1 MADNPQEQHES
12 TVDAQRSIAQKSL
25 DTHNG
30 GARPSQNPPANW
42 AEIDRAMNG
51 DLRK

>member
-1 MADNPQEQHES
+1 MAQQEQYES

-30 GARPSQNPPANW
+30 TRPSQNPQPNW
-42 AEIDRAMNG
+42 AEIDEAMNG
-51 DLRK
+51 GLKK

>member
-1 MADNPQEQHES
+1 MSDNPQEHES
-12 TVDAQRSIAQKSL
+12 TIDAQRSIAQKSL

-30 GARPSQNPPANW
+30 CRPSQNPPVDW
-42 AEIDRAMNG
+42 AEIDRVMNG